1 MKEMEESNKKI
12 SAESIIKEMEE
23 SKRIERKQKIKE
35 YKRLYNI
42 CKKEAKKEDKL
53 ELKGEENIST
63 EGRIKL
69 IEVLVALQNLD
80 VDIYDEDIDIV
91 LNTFYMYPEIANKD
105 SIKFLISDAGKKGGI
120 KSTERVILE
129 LLNTLRDTKYYEAL
143 VEYRKWVRKL
153 NLLPEI
159 QTMKKK
165 GMNNTQIAENLGIT
179 SSEVSIVLNN
189 DKSQIFSGIGLDD

>member
-1 MKEMEESNKKI
+1 M
-12 SAESIIKEMEE
+12 KEMEE